1 MTIAAAYLGVIL
13 IWSTTPLGVKWSGEE
28 VGFLFGVTAR
38 MLIGTVLTLVLL
50 RAMRLRLVWHRKAI
64 HAYLA
69 ASLGIYGAMM
79 LVYAGAQY
87 IPSSMIAIL
96 FGLSPLTVGIM
107 ASLMLG
113 ENSLTPARLL
123 GILMGIGGLLVIFS
137 DRIQLG
143 SHAQLGII
151 LVTAS
156 TLVHSFSAVLLK
168 RIQAGLP
175 AMVVNGGGL
184 LIASVLYL
192 LTWLILDGSL
202 PEQIPVRVSYSILYL
217 GVVATVIGFSLYFY
231 LIHHL
236 EAHRVGLIPMITPV
250 TAILIGYLFNDEN
263 ISNEMIIGTALISS
277 GLLSYQWG
285 YMLKRRFAS

>member
-1 MTIAAAYLGVIL
+1 MTIPAAYLGVIL

-38 MLIGTVLTLVLL
+38 MLIGTVLTLILL
-50 RAMRLRLVWHRKAI
+50 RYMSLRLVWHRKAMQS
-64 HAYLA
+64 YLA

-87 IPSSMIAIL
+87 IPSSMVAIL

-107 ASLMLG
+107 SALLLG
-113 ENSLTPARLL
+113 ENSLTPARIF
-123 GILMGIGGLLVIFS
+123 GIGMGITGLIVIFS
-137 DRIQLG
+137 GRIHLG
-143 SHAQLGII
+143 DDAQLGII

-156 TLVHSFSAVLLK
+156 TLLHSISAVLLK

-184 LIASVLYL
+184 LIASVFYL
-192 LTWLILDGSL
+192 LTWVILDGNL
-202 PEQIPVRVSYSILYL
+202 PTEIPARVSYSILYL
-217 GVVATVIGFSLYFY
+217 GVIATVIGFSLYFY

-236 EAHRVGLIPMITPV
+236 DAHQVGLIPMITPV
-250 TAILIGYLFNDEN
+250 TAMLIGHLLNG
-263 ISNEMIIGTALISS
+263 EMISMEMITGTAMISF
-277 GLLSYQWG
+277 GLLCYQWG
-285 YMLKRRFAS
+285 YMLKRRYV

>member
-1 MTIAAAYLGVIL
+1 MTIPVAYLGVIL

-38 MLIGTVLTLVLL
+38 MVIGTVLTLILL
-50 RAMRLRLVWHRKAI
+50 RYMGMRLVWHRKAI
-64 HAYLA
+64 QSYLA
-69 ASLGIYGAMM
+69 ASLGIFGAMI

-107 ASLMLG
+107 AALILG
-113 ENSLTPARLL
+113 ENSLTPMRIFGIVL
-123 GILMGIGGLLVIFS
+123 GITGLVVIFS
-137 DRIQLG
+137 GRVHLG
-143 SHAQLGII
+143 DNAQLGII

-156 TLVHSFSAVLLK
+156 TLLHSISAVLLK
-168 RIQAGLP
+168 RIHAGLP

-184 LIASVLYL
+184 LIASVFYL
-192 LTWLILDGSL
+192 LTWLIVDGNW
-202 PEQIPVRVSYSILYL
+202 PTEIPARAGYSILYL
-217 GVVATVIGFSLYFY
+217 GVIATVIGFSLYFY

-236 EAHRVGLIPMITPV
+236 EAGQVGLIPMITPV
-250 TAILIGYLFNDEN
+250 TAMLLGHLLNGEI
-263 ISNEMIIGTALISS
+263 ISMEMITGTAMISF

-285 YMLKRRFAS
+285 HMLRRRFV

>member
-1 MTIAAAYLGVIL
+1 MTIPVAYLGVIL

-38 MLIGTVLTLVLL
+38 MLIGTVLTLLL
-50 RAMRLRLVWHRKAI
+50 IRYMRLRLVWHRKAI
-64 HAYLA
+64 QSYLA

-87 IPSSMIAIL
+87 IPSSLVAIL

-107 ASLMLG
+107 SALLLG
-113 ENSLTPARLL
+113 ENSLTPVRIF
-123 GILMGIGGLLVIFS
+123 GITMGIAGLLVIFS
-137 DRIQLG
+137 GRIHLG
-143 SHAQLGII
+143 DDAQLGII
-151 LVTAS
+151 LVAAS
-156 TLVHSFSAVLLK
+156 TLLHSISAVLLK
-168 RIQAGLP
+168 RVHAGLP

-184 LIASVLYL
+184 LIALVFYL
-192 LTWLILDGSL
+192 LTWLILDGSW
-202 PEQIPVRVSYSILYL
+202 PTEIPAKVGYSILYL

-236 EAHRVGLIPMITPV
+236 EAGQVGLIPMITPV
-250 TAILIGYLFNDEN
+250 TAMLIGNLLNG
-263 ISNEMIIGTALISS
+263 EMISIEMITGTAMISF

-285 YMLKRRFAS
+285 HLLKRRYV